1 MSNYGLIKQII
12 DNNSS
17 DIRILFLYMFLIHH

>member
-12 DNNSS
+12 DNNNS
-17 DIRILFLYMFLIHH
+17 DIRILLLYMFLIHH